1 MQTRNK
7 IDYRLFVVVGIL
19 ILVLISA
26 VVLSA
31 SQNKNLVDINNDISL
46 DNSDEEIDWNRY
58 QTYEVGLSDSLTITK
73 SGTYYLTGSI
83 SDGLIKVDAGVDDVR
98 LLLDNVSIHNSSGPA
113 IACFSA
119 NNLVIELV
127 GDNYL
132 SDGTVFD
139 SSYDED
145 VNGAIYSKEDLIFQ
159 GNGSL
164 NLVANYQ
171 DGIVGKDD
179 VKFKGGHYKV
189 EAVDDGIRGKDSV
202 YVVSGDFSINV
213 KGDAITST
221 NSIDRDKG
229 FILISG
235 GVFEISAGDDGIRAN
250 HELRIDGGTINILN
264 SYEGLEA
271 QVIAINGGNISISS
285 NDDGVNAGNKASN
298 ENTDSSCILSI
309 NGGEIYINAGGDGVD
324 SNGYIYFNGGS
335 TIIDGPTN
343 DGNGSLDSGLGIT
356 MNGGV
361 VIAVGSS
368 GMAETLG
375 NSSSVNNL
383 SMFFPQQLGANT
395 KIEIKNADNITILSH
410 ISAKKFNYL
419 AAGSTDFTLGEA
431 YTVYINEE
439 KFQDFIISGAT
450 TTVGSGNN
458 IFNRGFRR

>member
-1 MQTRNK
+1 MRTRNK
-7 IDYRLFVVVGIL
+7 IDYRLFVVANIL
-19 ILVLISA
+19 ILVLILA
-26 VVLSA
+26 VVLGI

-145 VNGAIYSKEDLIFQ
+145 VNGVIYSKEDLIFQ

-164 NLVANYQ
+164 SLAANYQ

-179 VKFKGGHYKV
+179 VKFKGGHYKI

-202 YVVSGDFSINV
+202 YVVNGDFSINV

-250 HELRIDGGTINILN
+250 HELCIDGGTINILS

-298 ENTDSSCILSI
+298 DNTDSSCVLSI
-309 NGGEIYINAGGDGVD
+309 NGGEVYINAGGDGVD

-383 SMFFPQQLGANT
+383 SMFFSQQLGANT

-419 AAGSTDFTLGEA
+419 AAGSTDFTLGETYA
-431 YTVYINEE
+431 VYINEE
-439 KFQDFIISGAT
+439 KFQDFIISGVT